1 MTDTASKQLNYAS
14 RIAIAVVLCA
24 AVGAG
29 GVFARR
35 RQAVPATS
43 DVLAQT
49 LMEVRGEMCSGRNL
63 KGTGAKMEVFAS
75 SDLSK
80 KALQSG
86 LVPVL
91 DLNVT
96 PSAPVAAGQTVR
108 WSGWLKGPE
117 SGKHRFHLPPG
128 VSGQLTLSKA
138 VILDPSVPSADTSG
152 IALEEARFYPFTLVV
167 TVDKAAI
174 EAGTWLLSWAHPSEA
189 PRPVTRG
196 YLFPPTGPV
205 AVVVTGPL
213 TVASR

>member
-1 MTDTASKQLNYAS
+1 MPDTASRQPNYAL
-14 RIAIAVVLCA
+14 RIAA
-24 AVGAG
+24 AVALGAAASAG
-29 GVFARR
+29 GVFAMRR
-35 RQAVPATS
+35 TAAPATS
-43 DVLAQT
+43 DALAQT
-49 LMEVRGEMCSGRNL
+49 MMEVRGEMCSGRNL
-63 KGTGAKMEVFAS
+63 KGTGVRMEVFAT

-96 PSAPVAAGQTVR
+96 PSAPVTAGQTVR

-128 VSGQLTLSKA
+128 VSGQLTISKS
-138 VILDPSVPSADTSG
+138 VILDASAPSADTSG
-152 IALEEARFYPFTLVV
+152 IAMEAARFYPFTLVV
-167 TVDKAAI
+167 TVDKAAT
-174 EAGTWLLSWAHPSEA
+174 EAGTWLLSWSHPSEA
-189 PRPVTRG
+189 PKPVTRG

-205 AVVVTGPL
+205 AVVVTGPS

>member
-1 MTDTASKQLNYAS
+1 MTDSASKQPNYAF
-14 RIAIAVVLCA
+14 RIAVVVVFA
-24 AVGAG
+24 ASISAG
-29 GVFARR
+29 GVFAMR
-35 RQAVPATS
+35 RQAAPARS

-63 KGTGAKMEVFAS
+63 KGTGVRMEVFTS

-96 PSAPVAAGQTVR
+96 PSAPVTAGQTVR
-108 WSGWLKGPE
+108 WSGWIKGPE

-138 VILDPSVPSADTSG
+138 VILDPSAPSADTSG

-167 TVDKAAI
+167 TVDKAAT
-174 EAGTWLLSWAHPSEA
+174 EAGTWLLSWSHSSEA
-189 PRPVTRG
+189 PKPVTRG
-196 YLFPPTGPV
+196 YLFPPTGSV
-205 AVVVTGPL
+205 AVVITGPP